1 MLVNNDLTEIF
12 QKIMCPKLKINAN
25 ISTQRIKIRV
35 SLIQET
41 RRDET
46 EIQKFK
52 EIRDETR

>member
-1 MLVNNDLTEIF
+1 
-12 QKIMCPKLKINAN
+12 MCPKLKINAN

-52 EIRDETR
+52 EIRDESEIQPRETRLRF